1 MVTFP
6 AAAIVLAYLGDA
18 IGLTLH
24 PLPILVLSLGA
35 AAAAAGVLARS
46 ARNAEHA
53 MKDDGQELLVFFG
66 IVAFIAAWFLWL
78 AWPSLLPVGSGSD
91 LTHHLLLIDYIDRTG
106 TLPQDRTLVPYF
118 GEMFDY
124 TPGTHLLAVLA
135 GRWTRSEGLHAVF
148 GVIALSV
155 ALKAAIVFLIALRC
169 LPEAPSSAR
178 VPVALTAPLLLFLP
192 NSYFLGSFVHD
203 SYLAQVLAE
212 LFAVAAWWAIVCW
225 DHQPS
230 SVAAAMVGGAGVAT
244 FLTWP
249 VWIGPIVVT
258 FVTIAMARRDGVH
271 RHLMIALLP
280 IAVIALLHGVR
291 HFSGTSIAGAT
302 GFALIPTPAVTGWI
316 FPILGALGTLAAFRD
331 RRARTVPVLL
341 GAIALQAAALIVVA
355 RANRAEAPY
364 LALKMFYLA
373 IYPLAVAGAVGMAF
387 VFRWD
392 VARGFGQA
400 VGARGFS
407 QVAGARGFSRAL
419 PWLPAA
425 LLLIPFV
432 RLVGTTARP
441 SPVVSN
447 DLRDAGRWARL
458 HVPPACVD
466 YLMADDD
473 SAYWLHLV
481 VLGNPRAT
489 KRSLAAETF
498 EPQKALVRWILP
510 GGLPYAIVENIDTLP
525 RDIRTN
531 VDVLARFGPAAVI
544 KRRGESSCPGS

>member
-78 AWPSLLPVGSGSD
+78 AWPSLLPIGSGSD

-148 GVIALSV
+148 GVVALSV

-178 VPVALTAPLLLFLP
+178 VPVALTATLLLFLP

-203 SYLAQVLAE
+203 SFLAQVLAE

-316 FPILGALGTLAAFRD
+316 FPILGALGTLAAFRN

-373 IYPLAVAGAVGMAF
+373 IYPLAVAGAVGVAF
-387 VFRWD
+387 VFRSD
-392 VARGFGQA
+392 R
-400 VGARGFS
+400 
-407 QVAGARGFSRAL
+407 ARGFSRAL

-425 LLLIPFV
+425 LLLIPPL
-432 RLVGTTARP
+432 RLVATTPRP

-447 DLRDAGRWARL
+447 DLRDAGRWARM

-466 YLMADDD
+466 YLVADDD

-510 GGLPYAIVENIDTLP
+510 GGLPYAIVGDIDALP

-544 KRRGESSCPGS
+544 KRRGESSCPPS

>member
-1 MVTFP
+1 MVTLP

-24 PLPILVLSLGA
+24 PLLILVLSLCVA
-35 AAAAAGVLARS
+35 AAVAGLLARS
-46 ARNAEHA
+46 ASSGEHA
-53 MKDDGQELLVFFG
+53 LKDEGQELFVFGG
-66 IVAFIAAWFLWL
+66 IVALVAAWLLWL
-78 AWPSLLPVGSGSD
+78 AWPSLLPIGRGSD

-106 TLPQDRTLVPYF
+106 ALPQDRTLVPYF
-118 GEMFDY
+118 GEMLDY

-135 GRWTRSEGLHAVF
+135 GRWTRSDGLHAVF
-148 GVIALSV
+148 GIIAVSV
-155 ALKAAIVFLIALRC
+155 ALKAGIVFLIALRC

-178 VPVALTAPLLLFLP
+178 VPVALIAPLLLFLP
-192 NSYFLGSFVHD
+192 RSFFLGSFVHD
-203 SYLAQVLAE
+203 SFLAQVFAE
-212 LFAVAAWWAIVCW
+212 LFALAAWWAIVYW
-225 DHQPS
+225 DHQSS
-230 SVAAAMVGGAGVAT
+230 SVAAAIVGGAGVAT

-258 FVTIAMARRDGVH
+258 FVTIAMVRRDGAR
-271 RHLMIALLP
+271 RHLTIALVP
-280 IAVIALLHGVR
+280 IAAIALLHGVR

-341 GAIALQAAALIVVA
+341 GAIALQAAALTVVA
-355 RANRAEAPY
+355 RVNRAEAPY

-373 IYPLAVAGAVGMAF
+373 IYPLAVAGAVGVAF
-387 VFRWD
+387 VFRLD
-392 VARGFGQA
+392 I
-400 VGARGFS
+400 ARGFS
-407 QVAGARGFSRAL
+407 RADGARGFSRAL

-425 LLLIPFV
+425 LLLIPPL
-432 RLVGTTARP
+432 RLVATTPRP

-447 DLRDAGRWARL
+447 ALQDAGRWARL

-466 YLMADDD
+466 YLVADDD

-498 EPQKALVRWILP
+498 EPQKALVRWILL
-510 GGLPYAIVENIDTLP
+510 GGLPYAIVGDIDALP

-531 VDVLARFGPAAVI
+531 VDVLAQFGPAAVI
-544 KRRGESSCPGS
+544 RRRGESSCSQ